1 MNYGPDRMRRPGRFA
16 AALAAAAAALSL
28 AGCMTAIPSV
38 DVTRFHDDA
47 VPRAGTVSVVPL
59 DPRDAA
65 SLEFRT
71 TTNAVSAAL
80 SRVGYSVL
88 DAGAGGAAYRAVVEL
103 HRETIEPS
111 RQRRSPVSVGVG
123 GATGSYGSGVGVGIG
138 IDLSGKPKPVIV
150 TQLRVQ
156 IRRAGDDATLWE
168 GRAET
173 SAKQGSPAT
182 QPGMAAGKL
191 ANALFSDF
199 PGPSGKTITVK

>member
-1 MNYGPDRMRRPGRFA
+1 MRSGTDRIRRAG
-16 AALAAAAAALSL
+16 ALGAAAAALSL
-28 AGCMTAIPSV
+28 AGCMTSIPSV
-38 DVTRFHDDA
+38 DVTRFHGDA
-47 VPRAGTVSVVPL
+47 VARGGTVSVVPA
-59 DPRDAA
+59 DARDAT

-71 TTNAVSAAL
+71 TANAVSAAL
-80 SRVGYSVL
+80 GRVGYAVL
-88 DAGAGGAAYRAVVEL
+88 DAGAGPNAGGATYRAVVEL
-103 HRETIEPS
+103 HRQTIEPA
-111 RQRRSPVSVGVG
+111 RRRSPVSVGVG

-156 IRRAGDDATLWE
+156 IRRAGDDAAIWE

-173 SAKQGSPAT
+173 AAKQGTPAA